1 MGSATAARWWMAG
14 SGVAM
19 IALAVLARMDTAL
32 VGRASDALL
41 RMNAMHGMAHAVG
54 GVLTLAAAAALRSRG
69 LAMAT
74 LAYGVIFAIGFALN
88 LASPDFFG
96 TMPDAPANLG
106 VHVMHA
112 TVAAVSLVVGVMA
125 LQQSGTRTSYAT
137 RATGAH

>member
-19 IALAVLARMDTAL
+19 VALAVLARMDTTV
-32 VGRASDALL
+32 VGTAPNALL

-54 GVLTLAAAAALRSRG
+54 GLLTLGAAVALRPRG
-69 LAMAT
+69 LAIAT
-74 LAYGVIFAIGFALN
+74 FGYGVIFAVGFALN

-96 TMPDAPANLG
+96 MMPDAPANAG

-112 TVAAVSLVVGVMA
+112 TVTVVSLVLGA
-125 LQQSGTRTSYAT
+125 LALRQSGARPSYAT
-137 RATGAH
+137 RPTGAH